1 MFIFWLQISWFYI
14 PMGFYHNNFYNVK
27 RNVMLVVFFLPYI
40 YNITFFLVFVY
51 FFQNLLFEFIFIFFF
66 TRIMKCKKN
75 LNIYIF
81 FETIIHGYLFLS
93 YWIMPKIVIK
103 NKYIPLLCLYT
114 FIKVVG
120 GSHICSC
127 FSFYI

>member
-1 MFIFWLQISWFYI
+1 MLYF
-14 PMGFYHNNFYNVK
+14 FYH
-27 RNVMLVVFFLPYI
+27 I

-51 FFQNLLFEFIFIFFF
+51 FFQNLLFEFLFIFFFF

-103 NKYIPLLCLYT
+103 INIYRFYVYILLLKWLVGHIFVHVFLFIYKYMYVFVKNFK
-114 FIKVVG
+114 FIIIFNNYVWMIK
-120 GSHICSC
+120 C
-127 FSFYI
+127 FIIK